1 MQQLKLSNELGGA
14 GGCLRKGARMG
25 RTFAFGV
32 GASLCPFTGLDRIAF
47 CVADARQS
55 SLLLREVI
63 DLS

>member
-1 MQQLKLSNELGGA
+1 
-14 GGCLRKGARMG
+14 MG

-55 SLLLREVI
+55 SLLLREMT